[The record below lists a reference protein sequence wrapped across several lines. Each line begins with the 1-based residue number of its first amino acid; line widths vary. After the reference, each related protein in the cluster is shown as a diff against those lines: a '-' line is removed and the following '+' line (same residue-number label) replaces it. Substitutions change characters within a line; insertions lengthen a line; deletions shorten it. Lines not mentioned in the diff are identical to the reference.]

1 MWKMNE
7 LIRWILGF
15 LKSGS
20 LIFLIMSHAT
30 EIVVTKN
37 LPFLKFKLKNHLM
50 YLLICIYAAHF
61 CIFCFKTEGYDH

>member
-1 MWKMNE
+1 
-7 LIRWILGF
+7 
-15 LKSGS
+15 
-20 LIFLIMSHAT
+20 MSHDT
-30 EIVVTKN
+30 EIVVTKY